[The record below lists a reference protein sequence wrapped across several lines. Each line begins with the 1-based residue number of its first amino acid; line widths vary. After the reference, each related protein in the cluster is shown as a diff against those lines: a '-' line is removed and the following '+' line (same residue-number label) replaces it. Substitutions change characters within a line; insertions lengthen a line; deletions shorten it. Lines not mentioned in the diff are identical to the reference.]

1 MNQEFE
7 NTEVENVESDD
18 GFEIEVVDDT
28 PEQDK
33 GRPRLSD
40 EEMAAEPEVPDE
52 ELQNYSDNV
61 KKRISQLTHRMHEER
76 RRKEEAER
84 LRDQAIEYAKKQ
96 HEENSKLSKNLID
109 GEAVLVDQ
117 AKTRIDSQIEQA
129 KALYRNAYDS
139 GDSNAILE
147 AQERLTA
154 LQVEKNKV
162 SEYKKREFVPPPEP
176 QFTQAPTVQ
185 EPDQK
190 ARDWAARNTW
200 FQQDPEM
207 TAYAFGVHERLVK
220 SGFNTTSDEYY
231 AEIDRSVRTRF
242 PENFEEARQPG
253 NVVAPAGRA
262 TKAPRKVTLTAS
274 EAKLAKRLGITNEQF
289 AAQKL
294 KEMQR

>member
-1 MNQEFE
+1 MNEEYQNED
-7 NTEVENVESDD
+7 VENVESDD
-18 GFEIEVVDDT
+18 GFEVEVVDDT
-28 PEQDK
+28 PDQDK
-33 GRPRLSD
+33 GRPRLTD
-40 EEMAAEPEVPDE
+40 EEMQSEPDVPDE
-52 ELQNYSDNV
+52 ELQNYSTSV
-61 KKRISQLTHRMHEER
+61 QKRISQLTHRMHEER

-84 LRDQAIEYAKKQ
+84 LRDEAIKYAKDQ
-96 HEENSKLSKNLID
+96 HEKNSTLSKNLID

-129 KALYRNAYDS
+129 KSSYRTAYDS

-154 LQVEKNKV
+154 LQVERNRV
-162 SEYKKREFVPPPEP
+162 NEYKKREFVPPPEP

-190 ARDWAARNTW
+190 AKDWASRNTW

-231 AEIDRSVRTRF
+231 AEIDRSVRSRF
-242 PENFEEARQPG
+242 PENFGEAKSPG

-262 TKAPRKVTLTAS
+262 TKSSRKVTLTAS